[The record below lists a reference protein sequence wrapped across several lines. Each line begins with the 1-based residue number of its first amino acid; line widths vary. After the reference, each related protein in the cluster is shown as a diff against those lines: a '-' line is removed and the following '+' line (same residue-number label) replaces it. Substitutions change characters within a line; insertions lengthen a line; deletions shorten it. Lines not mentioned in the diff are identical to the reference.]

1 MWVMISL
8 GGEGR
13 GEDGLLFSARN
24 EPHPINPV
32 HGRKPWPSGANS
44 SSAPVNNIFQFSVAI
59 SQGLVKELSMTPSR
73 QTLNVTGN
81 SGNAD
86 AVHLLLK
93 EDDVKMMG
101 ENPGQFME
109 EMRLRATEMGS
120 VLEGILLE
128 PQGHSD
134 WGLNE

>member
-1 MWVMISL
+1 
-8 GGEGR
+8 
-13 GEDGLLFSARN
+13 
-24 EPHPINPV
+24 
-32 HGRKPWPSGANS
+32 
-44 SSAPVNNIFQFSVAI
+44 
-59 SQGLVKELSMTPSR
+59 MTPSR